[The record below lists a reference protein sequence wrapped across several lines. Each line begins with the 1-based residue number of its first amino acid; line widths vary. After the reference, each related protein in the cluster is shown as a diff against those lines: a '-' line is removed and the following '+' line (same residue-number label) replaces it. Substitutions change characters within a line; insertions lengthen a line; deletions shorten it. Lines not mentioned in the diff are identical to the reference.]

1 MIVITTNL
9 NNYQYY
15 EIRGDK
21 DKKLSIKQY
30 LAMIIPYLAELINER
45 KNNNNEYKI
54 QLSMG
59 VNFMCITDKE
69 KTRTFYVKSDNKEI
83 RLGNGTSNIINELVN
98 HFYLTMKKNE
108 QILRNGSD
116 YTFENVDI
124 LAIHFHN
131 IKLKRG
137 KSYIKSPEWI
147 SCKKAT
153 INPKDKDNKCFQ
165 YSITV
170 ALNHQEI
177 ENHPERISNIKPF
190 IDMYNW
196 KIIDFPTGIKDS
208 ENFER
213 NSKDIALNILSAPT
227 KEKINIICKSK
238 YNRKR
243 KYQVVL
249 LMITDNEQ
257 EGTEDKWHYIA
268 LKSGLTDD
276 GYEKP
281 TQI

>member
-1 MIVITTNL
+1 
-9 NNYQYY
+9 
-15 EIRGDK
+15 
-21 DKKLSIKQY
+21 
-30 LAMIIPYLAELINER
+30 MIIPYLAELINER
-45 KNNNNEYKI
+45 KNDNNEYKI

-116 YTFENVDI
+116 YTFENVEI

-153 INPKDKDNKCFQ
+153 INPKNKDNKSFQ

-170 ALNHQEI
+170 TLNHQET
-177 ENHPERISNIKPF
+177 ENHPKRISNIKPF
-190 IDMYNW
+190 IDKYNW
-196 KIIDFPTGIKDS
+196 KDIDSPAGIKDW
-208 ENFER
+208 EKFER
-213 NSKDIALNILSAPT
+213 NNKYIALNILSASA
-227 KEKINIICKSK
+227 KEKINIIYKSK

-243 KYQVVL
+243 KY
-249 LMITDNEQ
+249 
-257 EGTEDKWHYIA
+257 
-268 LKSGLTDD
+268 
-276 GYEKP
+276 
-281 TQI
+281 

>member
-98 HFYLTMKKNE
+98 HFYLIMKKNE

-116 YTFENVDI
+116 YTFENVEI

-257 EGTEDKWHYIA
+257 EDTEDKWHYIA

>member
-1 MIVITTNL
+1 MIVIPTNL

-116 YTFENVDI
+116 YTFENVEI
-124 LAIHFHN
+124 LAIHFRN

-153 INPKDKDNKCFQ
+153 INPKNKDNKSFQ

-170 ALNHQEI
+170 TLNHQET
-177 ENHPERISNIKPF
+177 ENHPKRISNIKPF
-190 IDMYNW
+190 IDKYNW
-196 KIIDFPTGIKDS
+196 KDIDSPAGIKDW
-208 ENFER
+208 EKFER
-213 NSKDIALNILSAPT
+213 NNKYIALNILSASA
-227 KEKINIICKSK
+227 KEKINIIYKSK

-243 KYQVVL
+243 KY
-249 LMITDNEQ
+249 
-257 EGTEDKWHYIA
+257 
-268 LKSGLTDD
+268 
-276 GYEKP
+276 
-281 TQI
+281 

>member
-1 MIVITTNL
+1 M
-9 NNYQYY
+9 
-15 EIRGDK
+15 
-21 DKKLSIKQY
+21 
-30 LAMIIPYLAELINER
+30 LI
-45 KNNNNEYKI
+45 YWLFI
-54 QLSMG
+54 
-59 VNFMCITDKE
+59 FI
-69 KTRTFYVKSDNKEI
+69 
-83 RLGNGTSNIINELVN
+83 
-98 HFYLTMKKNE
+98 
-108 QILRNGSD
+108 
-116 YTFENVDI
+116 
-124 LAIHFHN
+124 
-131 IKLKRG
+131 
-137 KSYIKSPEWI
+137 KSYLKSPDWI
-147 SCKKAT
+147 LHKRVT
-153 INPKDKDNKCFQ
+153 INPKTKGNKCFQ
-165 YSITV
+165 YSIAV

-257 EGTEDKWHYIA
+257 EDTEDKWHYIA

>member
-30 LAMIIPYLAELINER
+30 LAMIIPCLAELINER

-116 YTFENVDI
+116 YTFENVEI

-257 EGTEDKWHYIA
+257 EDTEDKWHYIA